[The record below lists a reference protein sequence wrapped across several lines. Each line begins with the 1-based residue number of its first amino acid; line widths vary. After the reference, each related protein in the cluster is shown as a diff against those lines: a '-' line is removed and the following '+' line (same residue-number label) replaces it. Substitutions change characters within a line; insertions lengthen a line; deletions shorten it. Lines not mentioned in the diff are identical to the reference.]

1 LALAKENEM
10 SERAKLYVSL
20 TFLFALSACATGPSA
35 PIQAGNESAGV
46 GLSVKVVNSMVVPIT
61 YKADAVY
68 FAKHCVPSEPC
79 DSNIYISNYAKD
91 GRIYWL
97 DAPPGEY
104 AAVATSF
111 RQFADPN
118 NYITYFP
125 EELIQK
131 TVVRVEKGRFTYL
144 GDFALDMFLGICPDK
159 ADKSQVRYA
168 ELFAPNTAK
177 CGFMN
182 IVGGK
187 LASTPVVFIGN
198 QFYAAGAG
206 DYHYRGAIRQFGR
219 DSTLM
224 HEFISNARK
233 DLEGK
238 GWDSRL
244 EQAGTPQ

>member
-1 LALAKENEM
+1 ML
-10 SERAKLYVSL
+10 ERVQPYVLL
-20 TFLFALSACATGPSA
+20 TFLLALSACATTPA
-35 PIQAGNESAGV
+35 PIQANQDSSGI
-46 GLSVKVVNSMVVPIT
+46 GLSVKVVNSMIVPIT

-68 FAKHCVPSEPC
+68 FAKRCAPPESC
-79 DSNIYISNYAKD
+79 DSTIYISNYAKD

-97 DAPPGEY
+97 DVPPGEY
-104 AAVATSF
+104 VAVATSF

-125 EELIQK
+125 EEIIQK
-131 TVVRVEKGRFTYL
+131 TVVRVEKGKFIYL
-144 GDFALDMFLGICPDK
+144 GDYSFDMFLGICPDK
-159 ADKSQVRYA
+159 ADQSQVRYA

-182 IVGGK
+182 IVGSK

-198 QFYAAGAG
+198 QAYAAGGG
-206 DYHYRGAIRQFGR
+206 DYHYRGTIRQFGR
-219 DSTLM
+219 DNTLLN
-224 HEFISNARK
+224 EFISNARK

-244 EQAGTPQ
+244 EQAGAPQ